1 MDKQPQDLNA
11 ERAIIACM
19 LVNPDIIGEICSVL
33 SENDFYM
40 GMHADIFC
48 ACKKLWTDGKNVDIV
63 TVNDELKS
71 NKNYIDGGG
80 AHILTTL
87 INSLQTTAGYKSYMD
102 IIREK
107 SILRATLKA
116 AMQIANDVSEQKK
129 TAKEILDDAQ
139 QGLFTVASANIRD
152 NSLTEVYKDVV
163 AAMQN
168 IEYLYS
174 NRSAVPGL
182 ASGFIDL
189 DKRIGGFQKGELI
202 IIAGRP
208 SMGKTAFALNIAE
221 NVAASGKAVAVFSLE
236 MSRKLLTQRLLSSVS
251 GMAANKLKYANIS
264 NESEWAMLSNAGQKL
279 GNMKLLIDDSAD
291 ATAFDIRSKSRNCAN
306 KLKAKGNNLDLIVI
320 DYLQLLKGDS
330 SIKDK
335 NNQIADISRQLK
347 SLARDLDVPVI
358 VLSQLSRAPEQRGAK
373 NSIPILSDLRDS
385 GAIEQDADVVLF
397 VWREGYYKPNDD
409 TVQRNA
415 KIRIGKNRN
424 GACGDIDLIFEATQ
438 TKFFNYIKEN
448 NGNE

>member
-1 MDKQPQDLNA
+1 MKEFPQDLNA
-11 ERAIIACM
+11 ERAIVACM
-19 LVNPDIIGEICSVL
+19 VINSDTIGEICSRL
-33 SENDFYM
+33 NENDFYM
-40 GMHADIFC
+40 GIHADIFNV
-48 ACKKLWTDGKNVDIV
+48 CKKLWINGQSVDLV
-63 TVNDELKS
+63 TVNNELKS
-71 NKNYIDGGG
+71 NKIYAEKGGPVW
-80 AHILTTL
+80 LTNL
-87 INSLQTTAGYKSYMD
+87 INNVQTTAGYRSYID
-102 IIREK
+102 IVREK

-116 AMQIANDVSEQKK
+116 AMQIANDVSEQTK
-129 TAKEILDDAQ
+129 TAKEILDNAQ
-139 QGLFTVASANIRD
+139 QELFAVASENVKD
-152 NSLTEVYKDVV
+152 NSLTEIYKDIVSAV
-163 AAMQN
+163 QN
-168 IEYLYS
+168 IEYLHS

-189 DKRIGGFQKGELI
+189 DKRIGGFQNGELI

-221 NVAASGKAVAVFSLE
+221 NVATSGKAVAVFSLE
-236 MSRKLLTQRLLSSVS
+236 MSRKLLIQRLLSSVS
-251 GMAANKLKYANIS
+251 GMSASKLKYANIAD
-264 NESEWAMLSNAGQKL
+264 NEWAELSNAAQSL
-279 GNMKLLIDDSAD
+279 GSMNILIDDSAD
-291 ATAFDIRSKSRNCAN
+291 STAFDIRSKSRNCAN
-306 KLKAKGNNLDLIVI
+306 KLKTKGKHLDLIVI
-320 DYLQLLKGDS
+320 DYLQLLRGDS

-358 VLSQLSRAPEQRGAK
+358 VLSQLSRAPEQRGVK
-373 NSIPILSDLRDS
+373 NSIPVLSDLRDS

-438 TKFFNYIKEN
+438 TKFFNKEN
-448 NGNE
+448 EQYG

>member
-1 MDKQPQDLNA
+1 MKEFPQDLNA
-11 ERAIIACM
+11 ERAIVACM
-19 LVNPDIIGEICSVL
+19 VINSDTIGEICSRL
-33 SENDFYM
+33 NENDFYM
-40 GMHADIFC
+40 GIHADIFNV
-48 ACKKLWTDGKNVDIV
+48 CKKLWTNGQSVDLV
-63 TVNDELKS
+63 TVNNELKS
-71 NKNYIDGGG
+71 NKIYAEKGGPVW
-80 AHILTTL
+80 LTNL
-87 INSLQTTAGYKSYMD
+87 INNVQTTAGYRSYID
-102 IIREK
+102 IVREK

-116 AMQIANDVSEQKK
+116 AMQIANDVSEQTK
-129 TAKEILDDAQ
+129 TAKEILDNAQ
-139 QGLFTVASANIRD
+139 QELFAVASENVKD
-152 NSLTEVYKDVV
+152 NSLTEIYKDIVSAV
-163 AAMQN
+163 QN
-168 IEYLYS
+168 IEYLHS

-189 DKRIGGFQKGELI
+189 DKRIGGFQNGELI

-221 NVAASGKAVAVFSLE
+221 NVATSGKAVAVFSLE
-236 MSRKLLTQRLLSSVS
+236 MSRKLLIQRLLSSVS
-251 GMAANKLKYANIS
+251 GMSASKLKYANIAD
-264 NESEWAMLSNAGQKL
+264 NEWAELSNAAQSL
-279 GNMKLLIDDSAD
+279 GSMNILIDDSAD
-291 ATAFDIRSKSRNCAN
+291 STAFDIRSKSRNCAN
-306 KLKAKGNNLDLIVI
+306 KLKTKGKHLDLIVI
-320 DYLQLLKGDS
+320 DYLQLLRGDS

-358 VLSQLSRAPEQRGAK
+358 VLSQLSRAPEQRGVK
-373 NSIPILSDLRDS
+373 NSIPVLSDLRDS

-438 TKFFNYIKEN
+438 TKFFNKEN
-448 NGNE
+448 EQYG

>member
-1 MDKQPQDLNA
+1 MKEFPQDLNA
-11 ERAIIACM
+11 ERAIVACM
-19 LVNPDIIGEICSVL
+19 VINSDTIGEICSRL
-33 SENDFYM
+33 NEKDFYM
-40 GMHADIFC
+40 GIHADIFNV
-48 ACKKLWTDGKNVDIV
+48 CKKLWTNGQSVDLV
-63 TVNDELKS
+63 TVNNELKS
-71 NKNYIDGGG
+71 NKIYAEKGGPVW
-80 AHILTTL
+80 LTNL
-87 INSLQTTAGYKSYMD
+87 INNVQTTAGYRSYID
-102 IIREK
+102 IVREK

-116 AMQIANDVSEQKK
+116 AMQIANDVSEQTK
-129 TAKEILDDAQ
+129 TAKEILDNAQ
-139 QGLFTVASANIRD
+139 QELFAVASENVKD
-152 NSLTEVYKDVV
+152 NSLTEIYKDIVSAV
-163 AAMQN
+163 QN
-168 IEYLYS
+168 IEYLHS

-189 DKRIGGFQKGELI
+189 DKRIGGFQNGELI

-221 NVAASGKAVAVFSLE
+221 NVATSGKAVAVFSLE
-236 MSRKLLTQRLLSSVS
+236 MSRKLLIQRLLSSVS
-251 GMAANKLKYANIS
+251 GMSASKLKYANIAD
-264 NESEWAMLSNAGQKL
+264 NEWAELSNAAQSL
-279 GNMKLLIDDSAD
+279 GSMNILIDDSAD
-291 ATAFDIRSKSRNCAN
+291 STAFDIRSKSRNCAN
-306 KLKAKGNNLDLIVI
+306 KLKTKGKHLDLIVI
-320 DYLQLLKGDS
+320 DYLQLLRGDS

-358 VLSQLSRAPEQRGAK
+358 VLSQLSRAPEQRGVK
-373 NSIPILSDLRDS
+373 NSIPVLSDLRDS

-438 TKFFNYIKEN
+438 TKFFNKEN
-448 NGNE
+448 EQYG

>member
-33 SENDFYM
+33 GENDFYM
-40 GMHADIFC
+40 GIHADIFC

-71 NKNYIDGGG
+71 NKNYIDSGG

-87 INSLQTTAGYKSYMD
+87 INSLQTTAGYRSYID
-102 IIREK
+102 IVREK

-116 AMQIANDVSEQKK
+116 AMQIANDVSEQTK
-129 TAKEILDDAQ
+129 TAKEILDNAQ
-139 QGLFTVASANIRD
+139 QELFAVASENVKD
-152 NSLTEVYKDVV
+152 NSLTEIYKDIVSAV
-163 AAMQN
+163 QN
-168 IEYLYS
+168 IEYLHS

-189 DKRIGGFQKGELI
+189 DKRIGGFQNGELI

-221 NVAASGKAVAVFSLE
+221 NVATSGKAVAVFSLE
-236 MSRKLLTQRLLSSVS
+236 MSRKLLIQRLLSSVS
-251 GMAANKLKYANIS
+251 GMSASKLKYANIAD
-264 NESEWAMLSNAGQKL
+264 NEWAELSNAAQSL
-279 GNMKLLIDDSAD
+279 GSMNILIDDSAD
-291 ATAFDIRSKSRNCAN
+291 STAFDIRSKSRNCAN
-306 KLKAKGNNLDLIVI
+306 KLKTKGKHLDLIVI
-320 DYLQLLKGDS
+320 DYLQLLRGDS

-358 VLSQLSRAPEQRGAK
+358 VLSQLSRAPEQRGVK
-373 NSIPILSDLRDS
+373 NSIPVLSDLRDS

-438 TKFFNYIKEN
+438 TKFFNKEN
-448 NGNE
+448 EQYG

>member
-1 MDKQPQDLNA
+1 MKEFPQDLNA
-11 ERAIIACM
+11 ERAIVACM
-19 LVNPDIIGEICSVL
+19 VINSDTIGEICSRL
-33 SENDFYM
+33 NENDFYM
-40 GMHADIFC
+40 GIHADIFNV
-48 ACKKLWTDGKNVDIV
+48 CKKLWTNGQSVDLV
-63 TVNDELKS
+63 TVNNELKS
-71 NKNYIDGGG
+71 NKIYAEKGGLVW
-80 AHILTTL
+80 LTNL
-87 INSLQTTAGYKSYMD
+87 INSVQTTAGYRSYID
-102 IIREK
+102 IVREK

-116 AMQIANDVSEQKK
+116 AMQIVNDVSEQTK
-129 TAKEILDDAQ
+129 TAKEILDNAQ
-139 QGLFTVASANIRD
+139 QELFAVASENVKD
-152 NSLTEVYKDVV
+152 NSLTEIYKDIVSAV
-163 AAMQN
+163 QN
-168 IEYLYS
+168 IEYLHS

-189 DKRIGGFQKGELI
+189 DKRIGGFQNGELI

-221 NVAASGKAVAVFSLE
+221 NVATSGKAVAVFSLE
-236 MSRKLLTQRLLSSVS
+236 MSRKLLIQRLLSSVS
-251 GMAANKLKYANIS
+251 GMSASKLKYANIAD
-264 NESEWAMLSNAGQKL
+264 NEWAELSNAAQSL
-279 GNMKLLIDDSAD
+279 GSMNILIDDSAD
-291 ATAFDIRSKSRNCAN
+291 STAFDIRSKSRNCAN
-306 KLKAKGNNLDLIVI
+306 KLKTKGKHLDLIVI
-320 DYLQLLKGDS
+320 DYLQLLRGDS

-358 VLSQLSRAPEQRGAK
+358 VLSQLSRAPEQRGVK
-373 NSIPILSDLRDS
+373 NSIPVLSDLRDS

-438 TKFFNYIKEN
+438 TKFFNKEN
-448 NGNE
+448 EQYG

>member
-1 MDKQPQDLNA
+1 MKEFPQDLNA
-11 ERAIIACM
+11 ERAIVACM
-19 LVNPDIIGEICSVL
+19 VVNSDTIGEICSRL
-33 SENDFYM
+33 NENDFYM
-40 GMHADIFC
+40 GIHADIFNV
-48 ACKKLWTDGKNVDIV
+48 CKKLWTNGQSVDLV
-63 TVNDELKS
+63 TVNNELKS
-71 NKNYIDGGG
+71 NKIYAEKGGPVW
-80 AHILTTL
+80 LTNL
-87 INSLQTTAGYKSYMD
+87 INNVQTTAGYRSYID
-102 IIREK
+102 IVREK

-116 AMQIANDVSEQKK
+116 AMQIANDVSEQTK
-129 TAKEILDDAQ
+129 TAKEILDNAQ
-139 QGLFTVASANIRD
+139 QELFAVASENVKD
-152 NSLTEVYKDVV
+152 NSLTEIYKDIVSAV
-163 AAMQN
+163 QN
-168 IEYLYS
+168 IEYLHS

-189 DKRIGGFQKGELI
+189 DKRIGGFQNGELI

-221 NVAASGKAVAVFSLE
+221 NVATSGKAVAVFSLE
-236 MSRKLLTQRLLSSVS
+236 MSRKLLIQRLLSSVS
-251 GMAANKLKYANIS
+251 GMSASKLKYANIAD
-264 NESEWAMLSNAGQKL
+264 NEWAELSNAAQSL
-279 GNMKLLIDDSAD
+279 GSMNILIDDSAD
-291 ATAFDIRSKSRNCAN
+291 STAFDIRSKSRNCAN
-306 KLKAKGNNLDLIVI
+306 KLKTKGKHLDLIVI
-320 DYLQLLKGDS
+320 DYLQLLRGDS

-358 VLSQLSRAPEQRGAK
+358 VLSQLSRAPEQRGVK
-373 NSIPILSDLRDS
+373 NSIPVLSDLRDS

-438 TKFFNYIKEN
+438 TKFFNKEN
-448 NGNE
+448 EQYG

>member
-1 MDKQPQDLNA
+1 MKEFPQDLNA
-11 ERAIIACM
+11 ERAIVACM
-19 LVNPDIIGEICSVL
+19 VINSDTIGEICSRL
-33 SENDFYM
+33 NENDFYM
-40 GMHADIFC
+40 GIHADIFNV
-48 ACKKLWTDGKNVDIV
+48 CKKLWTNGQSVDLV
-63 TVNDELKS
+63 TVNNELKS
-71 NKNYIDGGG
+71 NKIYAEKGGPVW
-80 AHILTTL
+80 LTNL
-87 INSLQTTAGYKSYMD
+87 INNVQTTAGYRSYID
-102 IIREK
+102 IVREK

-116 AMQIANDVSEQKK
+116 AMQIANDISEQSK
-129 TAKEILDDAQ
+129 TAKEILDNAQ
-139 QGLFTVASANIRD
+139 QELFAVASENVKD
-152 NSLTEVYKDVV
+152 NSLTEIYKDIVSAV
-163 AAMQN
+163 QN
-168 IEYLYS
+168 IEYLHS

-189 DKRIGGFQKGELI
+189 DKRIGGFQNGELI

-221 NVAASGKAVAVFSLE
+221 NVATSGKAVAVFSLE
-236 MSRKLLTQRLLSSVS
+236 MSRKLLIQRLLSSVS
-251 GMAANKLKYANIS
+251 GMSASKLKYANIAD
-264 NESEWAMLSNAGQKL
+264 NEWAELSNAAQSL
-279 GNMKLLIDDSAD
+279 GSMNILIDDSAD
-291 ATAFDIRSKSRNCAN
+291 STAFDIRSKSRNCAN
-306 KLKAKGNNLDLIVI
+306 KLKTKGKHLDLIVI
-320 DYLQLLKGDS
+320 DYLQLLRGDS

-358 VLSQLSRAPEQRGAK
+358 VLSQLSRAPEQRGVK
-373 NSIPILSDLRDS
+373 NSIPVLSDLRDS

-438 TKFFNYIKEN
+438 TKFFNKEN
-448 NGNE
+448 EQYG

>member
-1 MDKQPQDLNA
+1 MKEFPQDLNA
-11 ERAIIACM
+11 ERAIVACM
-19 LVNPDIIGEICSVL
+19 VVNSDTIGEICSRL
-33 SENDFYM
+33 NENDFYM
-40 GMHADIFC
+40 GIHADIFNV
-48 ACKKLWTDGKNVDIV
+48 CKKLWTNGQSVDLV
-63 TVNDELKS
+63 TVNNELKS
-71 NKNYIDGGG
+71 NKIYAKKGGPVW
-80 AHILTTL
+80 LTNL
-87 INSLQTTAGYKSYMD
+87 INNVQTTAGYRSYID
-102 IIREK
+102 IVREK

-116 AMQIANDVSEQKK
+116 AMQIANDVSEQTK
-129 TAKEILDDAQ
+129 TAKEILDNAQ
-139 QGLFTVASANIRD
+139 QELFAVASENVKD
-152 NSLTEVYKDVV
+152 NSLTEIYKDIVSAV
-163 AAMQN
+163 QN
-168 IEYLYS
+168 IEYLHS

-189 DKRIGGFQKGELI
+189 DKRIGGFQNGELI

-221 NVAASGKAVAVFSLE
+221 NVATSGKAVAVFSLE
-236 MSRKLLTQRLLSSVS
+236 MSRKLLIQRLLSSVS
-251 GMAANKLKYANIS
+251 GMSASKLKYANIAD
-264 NESEWAMLSNAGQKL
+264 NEWAELSNAAQSL
-279 GNMKLLIDDSAD
+279 GSMNILIDDSAD
-291 ATAFDIRSKSRNCAN
+291 STAFDIRSKSRNCAN
-306 KLKAKGNNLDLIVI
+306 KLKTKGKHLDLIVI
-320 DYLQLLKGDS
+320 DYLQLLRGDS

-358 VLSQLSRAPEQRGAK
+358 VLSQLSRAPEQRGVK
-373 NSIPILSDLRDS
+373 NSIPVLSDLRDS

-438 TKFFNYIKEN
+438 TKFFNKEN
-448 NGNE
+448 EQYG

>member
-1 MDKQPQDLNA
+1 MKEFPQDLNA
-11 ERAIIACM
+11 ERAIVACM
-19 LVNPDIIGEICSVL
+19 VVNSDTIGEICL
-33 SENDFYM
+33 RLNENDFYM
-40 GMHADIFC
+40 GIHADIFNV
-48 ACKKLWTDGKNVDIV
+48 CKKLWTNGQSVDLV
-63 TVNDELKS
+63 TVNNELKS
-71 NKNYIDGGG
+71 NKIYAEKGGPVW
-80 AHILTTL
+80 LTNL
-87 INSLQTTAGYKSYMD
+87 INNVQTTAGYRSYID
-102 IIREK
+102 IVREK

-116 AMQIANDVSEQKK
+116 AMQIANDVSEQTK
-129 TAKEILDDAQ
+129 TAKEILDNAQ
-139 QGLFTVASANIRD
+139 QELFAVASENVKD
-152 NSLTEVYKDVV
+152 NSLTEIYKDIVSAV
-163 AAMQN
+163 QN
-168 IEYLYS
+168 IEYLHS

-189 DKRIGGFQKGELI
+189 DKRIGGFQNGELI

-221 NVAASGKAVAVFSLE
+221 NVATSGKAVAVFSLE
-236 MSRKLLTQRLLSSVS
+236 MSRKLLIQRLLSSVS
-251 GMAANKLKYANIS
+251 GMSASKLKYANIAD
-264 NESEWAMLSNAGQKL
+264 NEWAELSNAAQSL
-279 GNMKLLIDDSAD
+279 GSMNILIDDSAD
-291 ATAFDIRSKSRNCAN
+291 STAFDIRSKSRNCAN
-306 KLKAKGNNLDLIVI
+306 KLKTKGKHLDLIVI
-320 DYLQLLKGDS
+320 DYLQLLRGDS

-358 VLSQLSRAPEQRGAK
+358 VLSQLSRAPEQRGVK
-373 NSIPILSDLRDS
+373 NSIPVLSDLRDS

-438 TKFFNYIKEN
+438 TKFFNKEN
-448 NGNE
+448 EQYG